1 MKPILPFRNRTTIQD
16 GLKINL
22 GQPIVLRTIPA
33 KTITANEIE
42 IKYIVDFY
50 DEKKVVAY
58 TNSMLG
64 EIVLWEGD
72 IYTQIGQ
79 WTDDDVTNRIFE
91 ILNINQTN

>member
-1 MKPILPFRNRTTIQD
+1 MRPILPFRNRTTIQD
-16 GLKINL
+16 GYKINL
-22 GQPIVLRTIPA
+22 GQTTVLRTIPA

-58 TNSMLG
+58 TTSMLG